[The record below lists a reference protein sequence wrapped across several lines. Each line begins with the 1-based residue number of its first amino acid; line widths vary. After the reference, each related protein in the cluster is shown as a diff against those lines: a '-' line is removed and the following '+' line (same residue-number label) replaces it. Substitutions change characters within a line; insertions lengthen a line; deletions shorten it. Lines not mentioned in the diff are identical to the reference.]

1 MVPLKI
7 LAHNEL
13 VGRVIGKQ
21 YNIAFSYIAKAFS
34 VFKSLSVLQGMHGVG
49 GGGGLLVYCAVTD
62 YTTLF

>member
-49 GGGGLLVYCAVTD
+49 GGGFAGLLCSN
-62 YTTLF
+62 